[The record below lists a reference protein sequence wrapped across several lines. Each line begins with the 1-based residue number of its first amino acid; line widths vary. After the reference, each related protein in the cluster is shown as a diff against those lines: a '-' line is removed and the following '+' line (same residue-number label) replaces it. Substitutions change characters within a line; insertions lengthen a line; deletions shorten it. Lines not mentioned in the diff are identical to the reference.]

1 MQNHE
6 LTDWVKA
13 ICMAYD
19 KYSVCPLLLRS
30 TNRSLGYQI
39 NRNSKLGIRNGA
51 EYGRRAMRKLFVSF
65 TIILAWFVDAHG
77 QTPFYQGKTITIVVG
92 YLAGDG
98 YDIWAR
104 LLAAHINKHI
114 PGNPGMIVQNMPGA
128 GSMIAA
134 NHIYN
139 VAKPD
144 GLTMASIG
152 PSLYLDQLVGK
163 KEVQFDWAKF
173 GWVGSTENTPWLLYM
188 NSNTPF
194 RSIEDVRRAKEAP
207 KCSATSTGTSGHF
220 IPKLLEEAVGAK
232 FTVVMGYQGGA
243 EQDLAFERGEVVC
256 RALSIPTFFAREPF
270 TTWRKKNM
278 VRILLQTGRKREP
291 KMPDVPT
298 IHELMNEY
306 KTPAATRSLVTAIL
320 ASGDL
325 GRPFITPPGIPA
337 DRLKLLRD
345 AFRKTM
351 SDPAFLADVKAR
363 KFEIDPDYGEEL
375 ETLAKEIVSQPREII
390 ERMKKLLSE

>member
-1 MQNHE
+1 M
-6 LTDWVKA
+6 
-13 ICMAYD
+13 
-19 KYSVCPLLLRS
+19 
-30 TNRSLGYQI
+30 
-39 NRNSKLGIRNGA
+39 
-51 EYGRRAMRKLFVSF
+51 
-65 TIILAWFVDAHG
+65 IILAWFVDAHA
-77 QTPFYQGKTITIVVG
+77 QTPFYQGKTITIIVG

-104 LLAAHINKHI
+104 LLAGHLGKHI
-114 PGNPGMIVQNMPGA
+114 PGNPNMIVQNMPGA

-134 NHIYN
+134 NQLYN
-139 VAKPD
+139 VSKPD
-144 GLTMASIG
+144 GLTMALIG

-188 NSNTPF
+188 NSNTPYKT
-194 RSIEDVRRAKEAP
+194 IDDVRKAKDAP

-232 FTVVMGYQGGA
+232 FTIVMGYQGGA

-270 TTWRKKNM
+270 TTWRKNNL
-278 VRILLQTGRKREP
+278 VRILLQTGRKRDV
-291 KMPDVPT
+291 KMPNVPT
-298 IHELMNEY
+298 IHELMSEY
-306 KTPAATRSLVTAIL
+306 KTPESTRSLAGAIL

-325 GRPFITPPGIPA
+325 GRPFITPPGILPE
-337 DRLKLLRD
+337 RLKILRD
-345 AFRKTM
+345 GFRKTM
-351 SDPAFLADVKAR
+351 NDPAFLADVKAR
-363 KFEIDPDYGEEL
+363 KLETDPDYGEQL
-375 ETLAKEIVSQPREII
+375 EALAKQAVSQPRDIV

>member
-1 MQNHE
+1 MS
-6 LTDWVKA
+6 K
-13 ICMAYD
+13 
-19 KYSVCPLLLRS
+19 LLL
-30 TNRSLGYQI
+30 G
-39 NRNSKLGIRNGA
+39 
-51 EYGRRAMRKLFVSF
+51 F
-65 TIILAWFVDAHG
+65 TMILAAALNADA
-77 QTPFYQGKTITIVVG
+77 QAPFYQGKTITIVVG
-92 YLAGDG
+92 YLSGDG

-104 LLAAHINKHI
+104 LLAAHMGKHI
-114 PGNPGMIVQNMPGA
+114 PGTPNMIVQNMPGA

-134 NHIYN
+134 NSVYN

-144 GLTMASIG
+144 GLTMGAIG
-152 PSLYLDQLVGK
+152 PSLYLDQLIGK

-173 GWVGSTENTPWLLYM
+173 GWVGSTENTPWLFYM

-194 RSIEDVRRAKEAP
+194 KTIEDVRKAKEAP
-207 KCSATSTGTSGHF
+207 KCSATSSGTSGHF

-278 VRILLQTGRKREP
+278 VRILLQTGRKRDA

-298 IHELMNEY
+298 IHELMSEY
-306 KTPAATRSLVTAIL
+306 KTPANIRQLVTAVL

-325 GRPFITPPGIPA
+325 GRPFITPPAIPA
-337 DRLKLLRD
+337 ERLKLLRD

-351 SDPAFLADVKAR
+351 GDAAFLADVKAR
-363 KFEIDPDYGEEL
+363 KLEADPDYGEEL
-375 ETLAKEIVSQPREII
+375 ETIAKEAAAQPREIVD
-390 ERMKKLLSE
+390 RLKKLLGE

>member
-1 MQNHE
+1 MKKLSLS
-6 LTDWVKA
+6 LT
-13 ICMAYD
+13 
-19 KYSVCPLLLRS
+19 
-30 TNRSLGYQI
+30 
-39 NRNSKLGIRNGA
+39 
-51 EYGRRAMRKLFVSF
+51 F
-65 TIILAWFVDAHG
+65 ILAWFVDAHA
-77 QTPFYQGKTITIVVG
+77 QTPFYQGKTITIIVG

-104 LLAAHINKHI
+104 LLAGHLGKHI
-114 PGNPGMIVQNMPGA
+114 PGNPNMIVQNMPGA

-134 NHIYN
+134 NQLYN
-139 VAKPD
+139 VSKPD
-144 GLTMASIG
+144 GLTMALIG

-188 NSNTPF
+188 NSNTPYK
-194 RSIEDVRRAKEAP
+194 SIEDVRKAKDAP

-232 FTVVMGYQGGA
+232 FTIVMGYQGGA

-270 TTWRKKNM
+270 TTWRKNNL
-278 VRILLQTGRKREP
+278 VRILLQTGRKRDV
-291 KMPDVPT
+291 KMPNVPT
-298 IHELMNEY
+298 IHELMSEY
-306 KTPAATRSLVTAIL
+306 KTPESTRGLAGAIM

-325 GRPFITPPGIPA
+325 GRPFITPPGIFPE
-337 DRLKLLRD
+337 RLKILRD
-345 AFRKTM
+345 GFRKTM
-351 SDPAFLADVKAR
+351 NDPAFLADVKAR
-363 KFEIDPDYGEEL
+363 KLETDPDYGEQL
-375 ETLAKEIVSQPREII
+375 EALAKQAVSQPRDIV

>member
-1 MQNHE
+1 MKNIF
-6 LTDWVKA
+6 L
-13 ICMAYD
+13 
-19 KYSVCPLLLRS
+19 
-30 TNRSLGYQI
+30 SL
-39 NRNSKLGIRNGA
+39 
-51 EYGRRAMRKLFVSF
+51 LFVLLGVTTAF
-65 TIILAWFVDAHG
+65 PQAPYF
-77 QTPFYQGKTITIVVG
+77 QGKTFTIVVG

-98 YDIWAR
+98 YDIWTR
-104 LLAAHINKHI
+104 LLTAHMGKHI
-114 PGNPGMIVQNMPGA
+114 PGAPNLVAQNMPGA

-144 GLTMASIG
+144 GLTIGSIG

-188 NSNTPF
+188 KTDTPYKT
-194 RSIEDVRRAKEAP
+194 IEDVRKAKQPP
-207 KCSATSTGTSGHF
+207 KCSATGTGTSGHF
-220 IPKLLEEAVGAK
+220 IPKLLDEALAAK
-232 FTVVMGYQGGA
+232 FTLVMGYQGGA

-256 RALSIPTFFAREPF
+256 RSISIPTFFAREPF
-270 TTWRKKNM
+270 ITWRKSNL
-278 VRILLQTGRKREP
+278 VRILMQTGRKRDP

-306 KTPAATRSLVTAIL
+306 KTPASTRALVTAIL

-325 GRPFITPPGIPA
+325 GRPFIVPPGVSA
-337 DRLKLLRD
+337 ERLKILRD

-351 SDPAFLADVKAR
+351 ADPAFLADVKAR
-363 KFEIDPDYGEEL
+363 RLEVDPDFGEDL
-375 ETLAKEIVSQPREII
+375 EIIAKEAVSQPRDIV

>member
-1 MQNHE
+1 MNK
-6 LTDWVKA
+6 T
-13 ICMAYD
+13 
-19 KYSVCPLLLRS
+19 LLVILLII
-30 TNRSLGYQI
+30 T
-39 NRNSKLGIRNGA
+39 GA
-51 EYGRRAMRKLFVSF
+51 AP
-65 TIILAWFVDAHG
+65 APA
-77 QTPFYQGKTITIVVG
+77 QTPYYQGKTVTIVVG

-104 LLAAHINKHI
+104 LLAGHLGKHI
-114 PGNPGMIVQNMPGA
+114 AGNPNIVVQNMPGA

-134 NHIYN
+134 NQLYN

-144 GLTMASIG
+144 GLTIASIG

-188 NSNTPF
+188 NSNTPYKT
-194 RSIEDVRRAKEAP
+194 IDDVRKAKDPP
-207 KCSATSTGTSGHF
+207 KCSATSTGTSGYF

-232 FTVVMGYQGGA
+232 FTIVMGYQGGA

-270 TTWRKKNM
+270 VTWRKNNV
-278 VRILLQTGRKREP
+278 VRILLQTGRKRDAN
-291 KMPDVPT
+291 MPGVPT
-298 IHELMNEY
+298 IHELMSEY
-306 KTPAATRSLVTAIL
+306 KTPENTRALAVAIL

-325 GRPFITPPGIPA
+325 GRPFVAPPAVPA
-337 DRLKLLRD
+337 ERLKMLRD
-345 AFRKTM
+345 GFRKTM

-363 KFEIDPDYGEEL
+363 KLEIDPDYGEEL
-375 ETLAKEIVSQPREII
+375 EALAKQAVSHPREIV
-390 ERMKKLLSE
+390 ERIKKLLGND

>member
-1 MQNHE
+1 MKN
-6 LTDWVKA
+6 T
-13 ICMAYD
+13 
-19 KYSVCPLLLRS
+19 LLVIL
-30 TNRSLGYQI
+30 LIIVGAA
-39 NRNSKLGIRNGA
+39 NGNA
-51 EYGRRAMRKLFVSF
+51 
-65 TIILAWFVDAHG
+65 
-77 QTPFYQGKTITIVVG
+77 QTPFYQGKTMTIIVG

-104 LLAAHINKHI
+104 LLAGHLGKHI
-114 PGNPGMIVQNMPGA
+114 PGTPNIVVQNMPGA

-134 NHIYN
+134 NHLYN
-139 VAKPD
+139 VSKPD

-188 NSNTPF
+188 NSNTPYKT
-194 RSIEDVRRAKEAP
+194 IDDVRKAKEAP

-232 FTVVMGYQGGA
+232 FNVVMGYRGGA

-270 TTWRKKNM
+270 ITWRKNNR
-278 VRILLQTGRKREP
+278 VRILLQTGRKRDE

-298 IHELMNEY
+298 IHELMSEY
-306 KTPAATRSLVTAIL
+306 QTPENTRGLAVAIL

-325 GRPFITPPGIPA
+325 GRPFVTPPGIPP
-337 DRLKLLRD
+337 DRLKVLRD
-345 AFRKTM
+345 GFSKTM
-351 SDPAFLADVKAR
+351 TDPAFLADVKAR
-363 KFEIDPDYGEEL
+363 KLETDPDSGEEL
-375 ETLAKEIVSQPREII
+375 ETLAKQAVSQPRETV
-390 ERMKKLLSE
+390 ERIKKLLGNE